1 MAGIEDFV
9 EIFRGENV
17 RLNPF
22 RERSSSSRDSKDL
35 WKAGKF
41 ITDKAGEAASYARK
55 FPAII
60 KSAKVPKSTWT
71 AAKTLFDKTHFVQ
84 PTTSR
89 QAYGLLNH
97 ADKNKLKVNILKTI
111 GVNLKN
117 LSPLAVQ
124 GLNVL
129 TSLPVATIA
138 MVLKSTPAN
147 ADEAT
152 MKLEDFAK
160 LAEEAQPKEK
170 EMMAAGGNVPS
181 TDIKDYYRRAW
192 GLGDRV
198 PFKYGGTWADWMT
211 NFSDQMTFEEY
222 LRMDL
227 KEKKLHILDRK
238 AEGGRIGQLVQP
250 NVDGSRPGYS
260 GDYTEA
266 EKLKQNRI
274 YTIHEGKRTLDLTTE
289 QKRWF
294 NKTHK
299 NNPESRFYKKEWHD
313 LGGKKADLLDSYYNQ
328 LNMPKPPKN
337 YITTKEFSKKYNF
350 PIYEK
355 SGLKAESSFIGN
367 ALKKTLTSG
376 DLERGRKNL
385 LTKKFLTETLQPK
398 SFQVLKDL
406 GDGKKTVHKTW
417 YVKDSPI
424 LAKKVK
430 VYLES
435 PYVRPETRANMTKIL
450 KNQKIADL
458 FKIGDY
464 KGLVEA
470 LKDVKG
476 LTNAQRANALLRIA
490 QAMEGVTFRDFDHGL
505 RLNKISANK
514 IFAGLEKAKWGNPY
528 GDAYKKLKYTTIK
541 DAIGEGYFT
550 KSYRGFLDD
559 AKLALNKAGINT
571 KALNLDLN
579 EITGL
584 TSAYKNKTFSSSQ
597 FINFMDSNFNSQAHA
612 SMIKEYGAQEKK
624 LQKIIKDKKP
634 GWTKNAK
641 KLITDW
647 ESWRN
652 AWYNRLDDKFKT
664 KAIRDILP
672 TFKLGKDPYSQVISK
687 KRLNELAKLNF
698 HIRDEGIKSG
708 YAKTFKNISDQP
720 IVKEIALSEEKA
732 LNKIKDQLKN
742 HLEKNPQIKN
752 NLLNKVNSGIPVDD
766 ITRMIAQDLK
776 VPAQAVGRV
785 LGKVLKVLGPV
796 GWAAEPVFAAINFS
810 EAIDEGLS
818 GKQAGAYTLGK
829 AAEDIWN
836 LPGMVIG
843 GIDYGIKKLK
853 GEGKKAGPFEYLPTK
868 PEYEA
873 PYEATFAR
881 DYKTRTADA
890 IPENVKLR
898 RKFDREF
905 DNTIGWNMTMVDYTD
920 MPASRNEV
928 AMARDTFLKE
938 KLGENYQVTHPKDVE
953 KEKLEIKETDNIFGT
968 EVPTKNLTG
977 VDIYK
982 FNRGI

>member
-1 MAGIEDFV
+1 MA
-9 EIFRGENV
+9 
-17 RLNPF
+17 
-22 RERSSSSRDSKDL
+22 
-35 WKAGKF
+35 
-41 ITDKAGEAASYARK
+41 Y
-55 FPAII
+55 
-60 KSAKVPKSTWT
+60 
-71 AAKTLFDKTHFVQ
+71 
-84 PTTSR
+84 
-89 QAYGLLNH
+89 
-97 ADKNKLKVNILKTI
+97 
-111 GVNLKN
+111 
-117 LSPLAVQ
+117 
-124 GLNVL
+124 
-129 TSLPVATIA
+129 
-138 MVLKSTPAN
+138 
-147 ADEAT
+147 
-152 MKLEDFAK
+152 
-160 LAEEAQPKEK
+160 
-170 EMMAAGGNVPS
+170 S

-198 PFKYGGTWADWMT
+198 PFKYGGTWADWKV
-211 NFSDQMTFEEY
+211 NYEDQMTFEEY
-222 LRMDL
+222 LQDD
-227 KEKKLHILDRK
+227 KITKKLHALDKR
-238 AEGGRIGQLVQP
+238 ADGGRIGQLVTP
-250 NVDGSRPGYS
+250 SVDGLRPGYS

-274 YTIHEGKRTLDLTTE
+274 YTIHKGKRTLDLTTE

-299 NNPESRFYKKEWHD
+299 NNPDSRYYKKEWHD
-313 LGGKKADLLDSYYNQ
+313 LGGKKSDILDSYYNQ
-328 LNMPKPPKN
+328 LNRPTPPKN
-337 YITTKEFSKKYNF
+337 YITVEEFSNKHLKKLNLNRGENF
-350 PIYEK
+350 
-355 SGLKAESSFIGN
+355 LHN
-367 ALKKTLTSG
+367 ALARVITAKEAG
-376 DLERGRKNL
+376 EGRKHL
-385 LTKKFLTETLQPK
+385 LTKKFLEKTLQPK
-398 SFQVLKDL
+398 FFEILVDK
-406 GDGKKTVHKTW
+406 GDGKKAVQKVR

-435 PYVRPETRANMTKIL
+435 PYVRPDTRANMTKIL
-450 KNQKIADL
+450 ANDEIAEL
-458 FKIGDY
+458 FRKGDY

-505 RLNKISANK
+505 RINKTAANK
-514 IFAGLEKAKWGNPY
+514 IFEGLEKAKWGDPY
-528 GDAYKKLKYTTIK
+528 ADAYKHLKYTTIK

-550 KSYRGFLDD
+550 KSYRGFLED

-612 SMIKEYGAQEKK
+612 SMIKEYGAHEKK
-624 LQKIIKDKKP
+624 LQKIIQDKKP

-672 TFKLGKDPYSQVISK
+672 TFKLGKDPYSQLISK

-698 HIRDEGIKSG
+698 HIRDEGIEKG

-720 IVKEIALSEEKA
+720 IVKEIALGEEKA
-732 LNKIKDQLKN
+732 LNKIKAQLKN
-742 HLEKNPQIKN
+742 HLNENPKVKKILFN
-752 NLLNKVNSGIPVDD
+752 RVNSGIPVDD

-776 VPAQAVGRV
+776 IPAQAVGRV

-810 EAIDEGLS
+810 EAMGEGLS
-818 GKQAGAYTLGK
+818 GQEAGIYTGAK
-829 AAEDIWN
+829 FFEDVGN
-836 LPGMVIG
+836 LPGLAIG
-843 GIDYGIKKLK
+843 ATKWLK
-853 GEGKKAGPFEYLPTK
+853 DKVTDTGEKAGPFEYLPTK
-868 PEYEA
+868 TKFET
-873 PYEATFAR
+873 PYEFTFAR
-881 DYKTRTADA
+881 DWKEKRADA

-898 RKFDREF
+898 RDAEIEF
-905 DNTIGWNMTMVDYTD
+905 DTTMLPNMTMVDYTD
-920 MPASRNEV
+920 MPASKAAIE
-928 AMARDTFLKE
+928 MARDTFLKE
-938 KLGENYQVTHPKDVE
+938 KLGKNYQVTHPKDVE

-977 VDIYK
+977 VDKYILS
-982 FNRGI
+982 NLDV

>member
-1 MAGIEDFV
+1 MA
-9 EIFRGENV
+9 
-17 RLNPF
+17 
-22 RERSSSSRDSKDL
+22 
-35 WKAGKF
+35 
-41 ITDKAGEAASYARK
+41 Y
-55 FPAII
+55 
-60 KSAKVPKSTWT
+60 
-71 AAKTLFDKTHFVQ
+71 
-84 PTTSR
+84 
-89 QAYGLLNH
+89 
-97 ADKNKLKVNILKTI
+97 
-111 GVNLKN
+111 
-117 LSPLAVQ
+117 
-124 GLNVL
+124 
-129 TSLPVATIA
+129 
-138 MVLKSTPAN
+138 
-147 ADEAT
+147 
-152 MKLEDFAK
+152 
-160 LAEEAQPKEK
+160 
-170 EMMAAGGNVPS
+170 S

-198 PFKYGGTWADWMT
+198 PFKHGGTWADWKV
-211 NFSDQMTFEEY
+211 NYEDQMSFEEY
-222 LRMDL
+222 LQDDNIV
-227 KEKKLHILDRK
+227 KTIQAVDK
-238 AEGGRIGQLVQP
+238 AEGGRIRQLVTP
-250 NVDGSRPGYS
+250 SGDGLRPGYS

-299 NNPESRFYKKEWHD
+299 NNPQSRFYKKEWHD

-328 LNMPKPPKN
+328 LNKPTPPKN

-367 ALKKTLTSG
+367 ALKKTLGSG
-376 DLERGRKNL
+376 DLEKGRKNL
-385 LTKKFLTETLQPK
+385 LTKNFLTETLQPK
-398 SFQVLKDL
+398 SFEVLKDL
-406 GDGKKTVHKTW
+406 GDGKKTVQKVW

-514 IFAGLEKAKWGNPY
+514 IFAGLEKAQWGDPY
-528 GDAYKKLKYTTIK
+528 ADAYKHLKYTTIK

-550 KSYRGFLDD
+550 KSYRGFLED

-612 SMIKEYGAQEKK
+612 SMIKEYGAHEKK

-641 KLITDW
+641 QLITDW

-652 AWYNRLDDKFKT
+652 AWYKRLDDKFKT

-742 HLEKNPQIKN
+742 HLEKNPKVKI
-752 NLLNKVNSGIPVDD
+752 NLMNKVNSGIPVDD

-818 GKQAGAYTLGK
+818 GKQAAAYTVGK
-829 AAEDIWN
+829 FGEDVVN
-836 LPGMVIG
+836 LPGMIAG
-843 GIDYGIKKLK
+843 GTKWVKDKLTGK
-853 GEGKKAGPFEYLPTK
+853 GKKAGPFEYLPTK
-868 PEYEA
+868 PEYDPNVLPWDEF
-873 PYEATFAR
+873 TFAR

-898 RKFDREF
+898 RRAEREF

-953 KEKLEIKETDNIFGT
+953 KEKLEIKETDNVFGT

-977 VDIYK
+977 VDQYI
-982 FNRGI
+982 FNRWK

>member
-1 MAGIEDFV
+1 M
-9 EIFRGENV
+9 
-17 RLNPF
+17 
-22 RERSSSSRDSKDL
+22 K
-35 WKAGKF
+35 
-41 ITDKAGEAASYARK
+41 
-55 FPAII
+55 I
-60 KSAKVPKSTWT
+60 KEYN
-71 AAKTLFDKTHFVQ
+71 Q
-84 PTTSR
+84 
-89 QAYGLLNH
+89 
-97 ADKNKLKVNILKTI
+97 
-111 GVNLKN
+111 
-117 LSPLAVQ
+117 
-124 GLNVL
+124 
-129 TSLPVATIA
+129 
-138 MVLKSTPAN
+138 
-147 ADEAT
+147 
-152 MKLEDFAK
+152 MK
-160 LAEEAQPKEK
+160 EEL
-170 EMMAAGGNVPS
+170 
-181 TDIKDYYRRAW
+181 IKDDRGDSTGAFINFVREQRA
-192 GLGDRV
+192 LDPV
-198 PFKYGGTWADWMT
+198 PRNMA
-211 NFSDQMTFEEY
+211 N
-222 LRMDL
+222 
-227 KEKKLHILDRK
+227 
-238 AEGGRIGQLVQP
+238 GGRIGFGDGQLVAP
-250 NVDGSRPGYS
+250 SVDGSRPGYS

-299 NNPESRFYKKEWHD
+299 NNPDSRYYKKEWHD

-328 LNMPKPPKN
+328 LNRLKPPKN
-337 YITTKEFSKKYNF
+337 YITVEEFSKKYKFPMYKETGGNF
-350 PIYEK
+350 LHNAFTRVITEK
-355 SGLKAESSFIGN
+355 EIAS
-367 ALKKTLTSG
+367 
-376 DLERGRKNL
+376 GRKHL
-385 LTKKFLTETLQPK
+385 LTKNFLTETLQPK
-398 SFQVLKDL
+398 FFEILVDK
-406 GDGKKTVHKTW
+406 GDGKKAVQKVR

-450 KNQKIADL
+450 KNKKIADL

-470 LKDVKG
+470 LKDVTG

-514 IFAGLEKAKWGNPY
+514 IFAGLEKAQWGDPY
-528 GDAYKKLKYTTIK
+528 ADAYKHLKYTTIK
-541 DAIGEGYFT
+541 NAIGEGYFT
-550 KSYRGFLDD
+550 KSYSGFLDD

-571 KALNLDLN
+571 RALNLDLN

-584 TSAYKNKTFSSSQ
+584 TSGYRNKTFSSTQ
-597 FINFMDSNFNSQAHA
+597 FVNFMDSTFNTQAHA
-612 SMIKEYGAQEKK
+612 SMIKEYGVHEKK

-641 KLITDW
+641 QLITNW
-647 ESWRN
+647 ETWRN
-652 AWYNRLDDKFKT
+652 DWYNRLDDKFKT

-742 HLEKNPQIKN
+742 HLEKNPKVKI
-752 NLLNKVNSGIPVDD
+752 NLMNKVNSGIPVDD

-776 VPAQAVGRV
+776 IPAQAVGRV
-785 LGKVLKVLGPV
+785 LGKVLKVLGPL
-796 GWAAEPVFAAINFS
+796 GWAAEPVFAALNFS

-818 GKQAGAYTLGK
+818 GKQAAAYTVGK
-829 AAEDIWN
+829 FGEDVVN
-836 LPGMVIG
+836 LPGMIAG
-843 GIDYGIKKLK
+843 GTKWVKDKLT

-868 PEYEA
+868 PEYDPNVLPWDEF
-873 PYEATFAR
+873 TFAR

-898 RKFDREF
+898 RDAEIEF
-905 DNTIGWNMTMVDYTD
+905 DTTMLPNMTMVDYTD
-920 MPASRNEV
+920 MPASKAEIE
-928 AMARDTFLKE
+928 MARDTFLQE

-977 VDIYK
+977 VDQYI
-982 FNRGI
+982 FNRWK